1 MLNEVDLISYLTCQ
15 GGVPRGEERN
25 LTRGEL
31 IRTNDMKRIE
41 VPRYILL
48 YLEESN
54 TYYITIEID

>member
-41 VPRYILL
+41 VPTIV
-48 YLEESN
+48 EESN